1 MFKIQDSAASWS
13 FQGQGSGF
21 LFVIGSC
28 DSIYR
33 QQPWEFSLLFPY
45 KNHINNGKGNKIKI
59 KIWLVGWKIV
69 FLHRI
74 SAGSRTK
81 NSVAHIMCAL
91 QCSLTHPISILLV
104 GLFCAHIS
112 TLLYLGG
119 QGHCLAHIF
128 YCLLLRFSHS
138 LSLSVLNT
146 ITGCKVSVMD
156 NVPSTSA
163 LSTGNQSKQTS
174 TNQDLGILRQ
184 IYSGFLGRLFYHPA
198 FNALSKG

>member
-1 MFKIQDSAASWS
+1 MVSWLKNRIFAPNFRRFKNQ
-13 FQGQGSGF
+13 
-21 LFVIGSC
+21 
-28 DSIYR
+28 
-33 QQPWEFSLLFPY
+33 
-45 KNHINNGKGNKIKI
+45 
-59 KIWLVGWKIV
+59 
-69 FLHRI
+69 
-74 SAGSRTK
+74 

>member
-1 MFKIQDSAASWS
+1 MATMLHVQDP
-13 FQGQGSGF
+13 GQCRF
-21 LFVIGSC
+21 LKLSRPRERFFIRIGSC
-28 DSIYR
+28 DSTCR

-104 GLFCAHIS
+104 GLFLCPYLNI
-112 TLLYLGG
+112 TLSRRARPLSCS
-119 QGHCLAHIF
+119 H
-128 YCLLLRFSHS
+128 LLLPVTQVFSFAEPFS
-138 LSLSVLNT
+138 S
-146 ITGCKVSVMD
+146 
-156 NVPSTSA
+156 
-163 LSTGNQSKQTS
+163 
-174 TNQDLGILRQ
+174 
-184 IYSGFLGRLFYHPA
+184 
-198 FNALSKG
+198 